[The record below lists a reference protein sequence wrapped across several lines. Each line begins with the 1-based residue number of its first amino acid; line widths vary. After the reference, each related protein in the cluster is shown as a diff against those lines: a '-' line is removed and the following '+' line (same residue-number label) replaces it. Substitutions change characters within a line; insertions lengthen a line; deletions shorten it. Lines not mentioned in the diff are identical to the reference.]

1 MQHKITTPQHK
12 FLLLCPAPV
21 LLLIT
26 LTFWLLGG
34 GQSSSDQQLRMLQ
47 MPLANPNRFTPE
59 DKGSYY
65 KKADTKKV
73 SWRTLANRHPTLN
86 KMITKSGI
94 SPTLADEH
102 YIEGTPM
109 VINANEMAKKEQQ
122 LQHKLQ
128 RLQQLIDPNV
138 PLPDVLPKEGE
149 KSTSQARLHPNMDLE
164 QLEEIIFRISNPK
177 TTDSERNQLN
187 ELLETVLDIPHSKR
201 VTQRIEKTKN
211 STPKFYKVGF
221 YDVEAESQEK

>member
-26 LTFWLLGG
+26 LIFWLLGG
-34 GQSSSDQQLRMLQ
+34 GQGSSNKQLSMLQ
-47 MPLANPNRFTPE
+47 MPLANLNRSTPE
-59 DKGSYY
+59 DKGRYY
-65 KKADTKKV
+65 KKADTKKL
-73 SWRTLANRHPTLN
+73 SWSTLANRHPTLN
-86 KMITKSGI
+86 KIITKSGV
-94 SPTLADEH
+94 SPKLADEH
-102 YIEGTPM
+102 YIKRTPM

-128 RLQQLIDPNV
+128 RLQQLVDPNV
-138 PLPDVLPKEGE
+138 PLPDVFPKKNE
-149 KSTSQARLHPNMDLE
+149 KSTSQTRLHTNIDLE

-187 ELLETVLDIPHSKR
+187 ELLETVLDIPHSKG
-201 VTQRIEKTKN
+201 VTHRIEKTKN

-221 YDVEAESQEK
+221 YEVEAESQEK